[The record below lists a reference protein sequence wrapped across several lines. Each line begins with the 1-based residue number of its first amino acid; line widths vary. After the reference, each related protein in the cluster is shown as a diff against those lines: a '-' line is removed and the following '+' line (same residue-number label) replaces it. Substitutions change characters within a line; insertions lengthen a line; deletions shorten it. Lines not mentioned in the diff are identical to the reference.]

1 MTAPRDP
8 GRVRSGGPTT
18 PAVSRPSPPI
28 PPVPLVPSP
37 RVPPDSSPPGHPPG
51 GRHRTAAGKRSRLDG
66 VDAARA
72 VALAG
77 MASVHIL
84 PVMTPAGAET
94 AAGAI
99 AAGRASALFAVL
111 AGVGIALGTGGP
123 VPVSGGRAHA
133 AAAAGLVVRGVL
145 VAIVGFTLVELK
157 PHVAVILAYYGLLF
171 VLATPLLRLRAPV
184 LAAAAAVWCVAG
196 PALSHVLRAGR
207 RAWPGD
213 QPGFEALGAP
223 AALLR
228 ELLLTGY
235 YPVLPWL
242 TYLLAGMAVGR
253 LDLRSPRVAA
263 ALLGGGAGLAVAAWA
278 GSALLLGPGG
288 GAAVLGA
295 DLGERRY
302 GTMPT
307 DTWWWLAVEAPHT
320 GTPFD
325 LAHTTGTAL
334 AVLGAMLLLARAA
347 PAVVWP
353 LAAVGAMPLTLYT
366 LHVTA
371 LVVFPVEAA
380 QAAGITAGSLLVA
393 HLVAVLV
400 IGVAV
405 RAAGRRGP
413 LEAAVGAA
421 SGGVRR
427 AVARGG

>member
-1 MTAPRDP
+1 VTAPRDP
-8 GRVRSGGPTT
+8 GRVRSGGPTA
-18 PAVSRPSPPI
+18 PAVSRPAPPI
-28 PPVPLVPSP
+28 PPQPLVPSP
-37 RVPPDSSPPGHPPG
+37 RVPPDGSPPGHASG
-51 GRHRTAAGKRSRLDG
+51 GRHRTVASKRTRLDG

-84 PVMTPAGAET
+84 PVLTPAGAET

-123 VPVSGGRAHA
+123 APVSGGRAHA

-145 VAIVGFTLVELK
+145 VAIVGFALVELT
-157 PHVAVILAYYGLLF
+157 PPVAVILSYYGLLF
-171 VLATPLLRLRAPV
+171 VLATPLLRLRAPA
-184 LAAAAAVWCVAG
+184 LAAAATVWCVAG
-196 PALSHVLRAGR
+196 PVLSHVLRAGR

-213 QPGFEALGAP
+213 QPGFAALGAP
-223 AALLR
+223 ADLLR
-228 ELLLTGY
+228 ELTLTGY

-263 ALLGGGAGLAVAAWA
+263 GLLGGGAGLAVAAWA

-288 GAAVLGA
+288 GAAVLGP
-295 DLGERRY
+295 DLAERRY
-302 GTMPT
+302 GTVPT

-334 AVLGAMLLLARAA
+334 AVLGVMLLLARAV
-347 PAVVWP
+347 PVLVWP

-371 LVVFPVEAA
+371 LAEFPVESAG
-380 QAAGITAGSLLVA
+380 AAGLTPGTLLVV
-393 HLVAVLV
+393 HLVAALV
-400 IGVAV
+400 IGTAV

-413 LEAAVGAA
+413 LEAVVRAA
-421 SGGVRR
+421 SRTARHAVTR
-427 AVARGG
+427 AE